1 MAVIPKP
8 KGSSTRRAY
17 VTNTELLSEIR
28 LSKEQGRI
36 SERLATMWMLMCK
49 RLASKACFSSY
60 SYKDDMISDALT
72 NLCRGGL
79 QFDETRSSNPFS
91 FYTTTILRCF
101 YGYLNREKRQRN
113 IRDELLIESGQSAS
127 FTFNE
132 DGRGSDDFSY
142 DDSGVLYFN
151 PQPKEAPKPKS
162 KGGRPPILRE
172 EFLSY

>member
-1 MAVIPKP
+1 MAVLPKP

-17 VTNTELLSEIR
+17 VTNAELLNEIR
-28 LSKEQGRI
+28 ASKEVGKI
-36 SERLATMWMLMCK
+36 SEPLATMWMLMCK

-113 IRDELLIESGQSAS
+113 IRDELLMDAGHNGS

-132 DGRGSDDFSY
+132 DGRGDDVSY
-142 DDSGVLYFN
+142 DDSGMMYFN
-151 PQPKEAPKPKS
+151 NRYVRPPIVVKS